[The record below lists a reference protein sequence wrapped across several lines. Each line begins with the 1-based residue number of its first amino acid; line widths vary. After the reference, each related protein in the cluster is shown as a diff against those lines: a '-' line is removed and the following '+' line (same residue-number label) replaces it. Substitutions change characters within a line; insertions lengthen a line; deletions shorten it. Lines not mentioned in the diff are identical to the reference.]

1 MRLRSEQKRV
11 FVMLGAILLTIGLAG
26 TRLYRLTVVE
36 SAAWVSRAVS
46 HHYVELPSFGPR
58 GAIYD
63 RDGRPLATSEPVYAA
78 MLYDQTPEHVAEI
91 LPELSLL
98 LAEGDAAAAE
108 EIREYVMEQ
117 VRIHERQ
124 GRQAED
130 LIIKTGLSQSVV
142 AKFIERQGEF
152 PGVTIVTQSARKYP
166 NGKVAANVV
175 GYVQPISQEQLESE
189 EFKGY
194 HPDSVVGKDGIELFY
209 EKLLQGQPGKR
220 VKMVDPAGRPVGTV
234 EETEPEPGYDLTL
247 TLDLDLQ
254 QVAEQ
259 ALVSTIEWIK
269 AQNDPEAQP
278 IRGALVALDVKTGAV
293 LAMAQTPSYD
303 PNLFIKA
310 MTVGLTEEEYN
321 QNINVPG
328 APLINWSIQGF
339 APGSTY
345 KMGVGLAGVTAGV
358 MGPYETVHCNVVY
371 DRDPTRANWYPV
383 DQGYLALDMALA
395 QSCNPYFYETGYR
408 LGIDK
413 LAEFL
418 QQFGFG
424 QPTGID
430 LPYEDPGVL
439 PTMASYGDR
448 WQPGHVFSVAIGQGD
463 VQVSPLQLAVY
474 TATIA
479 NRGVRYQPYL
489 LQEARNAAG
498 EVVYRHEP
506 VVAGIVEATEEAWNQ
521 VQLGMR
527 KGASHALGTAAW
539 VFSDFPIP
547 VAAKTGSAETGKA
560 YSDAITVAY
569 APYDDP
575 QIAVAVFVEG
585 GAHGSWVSPAAR
597 AVFAHYFGIEDKGP
611 ARINKAD

>member
-1 MRLRSEQKRV
+1 VKVRSEQKRV
-11 FVMLGAILLTIGLAG
+11 LVLLGAIVLAVG
-26 TRLYRLTVVE
+26 IVGSRLYRLTVVE
-36 SAAWVSRAVS
+36 SAAWMSRAVS
-46 HHYVELPSFGPR
+46 QSQMELPSHGPR

-63 RDGRPLATSEPVYAA
+63 RNGRPLATSEPVYAA

-91 LPELSLL
+91 LPKLSLL
-98 LAEGDAAAAE
+98 LAEGDAAKAE
-108 EIREYVMEQ
+108 EISAYVQEQ
-117 VRIHERQ
+117 VRIHEIQ
-124 GRQAED
+124 GRQFED
-130 LIIKTGLSQSVV
+130 LLIRTGLSQEVV
-142 AKFIERQGEF
+142 ATFIERQAEF
-152 PGVTIVTQSARKYP
+152 PGVAIVTQSARKYP

-175 GYVQPISQEQLESE
+175 GYVQPISQDQLESE
-189 EFKGY
+189 EFKDY
-194 HPDSVVGKDGIELFY
+194 HPDAVVGKDGIELFY
-209 EKLLQGQPGKR
+209 ERLLQGEPGRR
-220 VKMVDPAGRPVGTV
+220 VKLVDPAGRPVGTV
-234 EETEPEPGYDLTL
+234 EETDPTPGYDLTL

-254 QVAEQ
+254 RVAEESL
-259 ALVSTIEWIK
+259 ASTIEWIK
-269 AQNDPEAQP
+269 AQNDPEANP
-278 IRGALVALDVKTGAV
+278 IRAALVALDVKTGAV
-293 LAMAQTPSYD
+293 LAMAQVPSFD

-321 QNINVPG
+321 ENINIPG

-345 KMGVGLAGVTAGV
+345 KMGVGLAGVSRGV
-358 MGPYETVHCNVVY
+358 IGPYETVHCNIVY
-371 DRDPTRANWYPV
+371 DRDPTLANWYPY

-408 LGIDK
+408 LGIDQ

-424 QPTGID
+424 QKTGID
-430 LPYEDPGVL
+430 LPYEDSGML

-463 VQVSPLQLAVY
+463 VSVSPLQLAVY

-489 LQEARNAAG
+489 VQEVRSATG
-498 EVVYRHEP
+498 EVVQQREP
-506 VVAGIVEATEEAWNQ
+506 VVAGTVEATDEAWNQ
-521 VQLGMR
+521 VFEGMR
-527 KGASHALGTAAW
+527 KGATHALGTASW
-539 VFSDFPIP
+539 VFSDFPVP

-560 YSDAITVAY
+560 YSDAITVAF

-585 GAHGSWVSPAAR
+585 GAHGSWVAPAAR
-597 AVFAHYFGIEDKGP
+597 AVFAQYFGIEDKGP